1 MKYAIAMV
9 MLVGSI
15 CSVCAEQSNSV
26 SEQTP
31 VRDGGTTEYF
41 DAEGRLIGT
50 VTTIA
55 GVTYFAGPDGSPLGT
70 VEQRNS
76 AEGAR
81 RLILNLN
88 NARP

>member
-1 MKYAIAMV
+1 MNYAIAMV
-9 MLVGSI
+9 MLVGSV

-50 VTTIA
+50 VTTNS
-55 GVTYFAGPDGSPLGT
+55 GRNLFCGSRWVAARHGGT
-70 VEQRNS
+70 TKFR
-76 AEGAR
+76 
-81 RLILNLN
+81 
-88 NARP
+88 